1 MFDSVLN
8 TPMHFAV
15 QLFIDV
21 EQTDRQ
27 TDRQTQLQNM
37 QNKNFQVFFSGQEF
51 LYFNELEYL
60 KNKKQNL
67 IIRNALNVL
76 QKELICS
83 SRGRSQLT
91 DLCSYFTYIRIV
103 LFIFF

>member
-8 TPMHFAV
+8 TPMHFAA

-21 EQTDRQ
+21 EQTDRH
-27 TDRQTQLQNM
+27 THTQLQNM

-76 QKELICS
+76 HKELICS